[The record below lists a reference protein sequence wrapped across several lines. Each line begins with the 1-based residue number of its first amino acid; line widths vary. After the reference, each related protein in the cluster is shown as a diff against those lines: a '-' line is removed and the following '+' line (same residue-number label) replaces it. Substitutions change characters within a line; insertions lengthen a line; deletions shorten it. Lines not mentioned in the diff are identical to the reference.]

1 VTSDLYYHQEMK
13 IYQLLKY
20 PKYFPRLI
28 YRNDKCHT
36 MLQENVA
43 KPQQLSELGNIKNRY
58 TASYTFYKK
67 FYTNL
72 FENYFNPNNINPRD
86 LNACCNTIIYGKKM
100 HVIDFGMYKIYKNTT
115 ALLEE
120 NGILQEQILAE
131 LRKLKDE
138 YDEDHERKL

>member
-1 VTSDLYYHQEMK
+1 
-13 IYQLLKY
+13 
-20 PKYFPRLI
+20 
-28 YRNDKCHT
+28 
-36 MLQENVA
+36 
-43 KPQQLSELGNIKNRY
+43 
-58 TASYTFYKK
+58 
-67 FYTNL
+67 
-72 FENYFNPNNINPRD
+72 
-86 LNACCNTIIYGKKM
+86 M